1 MFHVIHIFS
10 LFNQLVNRQSVLW
23 RRQKQ
28 CVSSPGDPV
37 ASGTDF
43 NRLGSHPSLVK
54 SGSSSTLTE
63 RNKSTP
69 EPTPPPFMPP
79 SRHTEEGSSFCSS
92 SIPDKLRGKSCPSVN
107 SLPPYYNEPS
117 SCRPLIRQPSTSRIG
132 PPSAPPAQALPAPP
146 VWCPSTPIRSN
157 HHSRESSSSSLS
169 FASALSTHTHR
180 ECPSSTIPTI
190 SGHTGTKMNLQ
201 DEPCP
206 STMKGRHIVKRSI
219 SHQALP
225 KRRSQTTSPIQSE
238 ETSPGRS
245 GLRKQRSLHAGSRLT
260 LQSLPPPPVP
270 IPPQQSLSSSE
281 QHDTPSS
288 HPVEFVRKCATV
300 PARKRLFSGGSNMR
314 PPSSVLLSGEDDCA
328 SVLSGESELV
338 SFINP
343 FTTDSPQWDDRHE
356 PPTSTSPSTAS
367 MSFAQK
373 IVSPEELLRIE
384 ASFNDLDPFESGI
397 PKRQRAQSSASIS
410 TPMACLEPF
419 QIPDSPRHYVVER
432 GSNFPGRRDSCS
444 RTSETGSLRN
454 SNLRINMNL
463 LVPATPSQTHAS
475 PSPPQGLPPP
485 PRRRTVTSDRDPRLN
500 SAPSTPTST
509 GLPPPPRRKTSNVSN
524 RTHPR
529 GIMKKPSFLDIEDS
543 DFNQRRKVA
552 PASRFVDNFLDLD
565 KGKDSFDV
573 TRGGE
578 NLR

>member
-1 MFHVIHIFS
+1 MFHVIHIFP
-10 LFNQLVNRQSVLW
+10 LFNQLVNRQSRHG
-23 RRQKQ
+23 RRRKQ
-28 CVSSPGDPV
+28 CVLSPSDPV

-43 NRLGSHPSLVK
+43 NRLGSHPSLIK

-69 EPTPPPFMPP
+69 EPTPPPFMSP

-92 SIPDKLRGKSCPSVN
+92 SIPDKLRGKSCPSVR
-107 SLPPYYNEPS
+107 SLPLYYNEPP

-146 VWCPSTPIRSN
+146 VRCPSIPIRSN
-157 HHSRESSSSSLS
+157 PHSRESSSSSLS
-169 FASALSTHTHR
+169 FASAVSTHTHR
-180 ECPSSTIPTI
+180 ECPSSTIP
-190 SGHTGTKMNLQ
+190 GHTGTKMNLQ

-225 KRRSQTTSPIQSE
+225 KRRSQTGLTASPIQSE

-245 GLRKQRSLHAGSRLT
+245 GLRKQRSFHSGSRLT
-260 LQSLPPPPVP
+260 PQSLPPPPVP
-270 IPPQQSLSSSE
+270 IPPRQSLSSSE

-288 HPVEFVRKCATV
+288 HPVEFVRKSTTV

-338 SFINP
+338 SFISP
-343 FTTDSPQWDDRHE
+343 FTTDSPQRDDHHE
-356 PPTSTSPSTAS
+356 PPTPTSPSTAS

-397 PKRQRAQSSASIS
+397 PKRQRAQSSASVL
-410 TPMACLEPF
+410 TPMTGLERF
-419 QIPDSPRHYVVER
+419 QIPDSPRHYVVEQ
-432 GSNFPGRRDSCS
+432 GSNFPGRHGSCNH
-444 RTSETGSLRN
+444 TSETGSLRN

-463 LVPATPSQTHAS
+463 SIPATPSQTHAS

-485 PRRRTVTSDRDPRLN
+485 PRRRTVNSDRDPRLS

-524 RTHPR
+524 RPR
-529 GIMKKPSFLDIEDS
+529 GIMKKPSFFDIEYS
-543 DFNQRRKVA
+543 DFNQRRTVA

-573 TRGGE
+573 TRGE
-578 NLR
+578 DNRR